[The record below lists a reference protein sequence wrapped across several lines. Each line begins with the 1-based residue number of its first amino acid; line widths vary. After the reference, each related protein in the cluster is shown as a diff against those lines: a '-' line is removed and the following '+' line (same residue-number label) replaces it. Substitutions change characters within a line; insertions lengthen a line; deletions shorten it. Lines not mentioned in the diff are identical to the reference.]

1 MLFLCLRNFKI
12 SRAIDSLA
20 RLNNQSRSIASF
32 FTTLLNTALL
42 TILFSRNLFALEI
55 DGTAGLRT
63 NYNTGNV
70 ENFSP
75 APFLNTGSWVTDSI
89 FLELQF
95 KYVVDRLLWNGV
107 GQFDTA
113 QIYET
118 AFVSSFDLTE
128 KLNYDLNF
136 SYAGGTNSF
145 SGYEIYS
152 GFTYR
157 IIPEFSVSAD
167 AYYDHAQ
174 YTVLNIFIEKYSYGV
189 SAEFS
194 YSITEPLAVE
204 LGLDYFDSQYLTII
218 NSYQMTTGRTGFSY
232 YQFQQV
238 SYGAGLAFGADS
250 ADYLMFGSD
259 VYLRIYF
266 NENVVWLNS
275 IDFEYYSTSLFTSSK
290 GSGKNAAAQASSR
303 GRVNPLSTSDSFWS
317 LSWYSKISYDFTL

>member
-32 FTTLLNTALL
+32 FTTLLNTALI

-218 NSYQMTTGRTGFSY
+218 NSYQMTQNRIFILSISACVIRGWACLWCRFSR
-232 YQFQQV
+232 
-238 SYGAGLAFGADS
+238 L
-250 ADYLMFGSD
+250 SD

-275 IDFEYYSTSLFTSSK
+275 IDFEYYSTSLFTSTK